1 MVIVRY
7 QFGKKNFKHNEVN
20 PKEVRVHFGILA
32 QCLLEVYVG
41 SHAGSHAERGRYS

>member
-1 MVIVRY
+1 M
-7 QFGKKNFKHNEVN
+7 FEGNNEELEVN